1 MRSSEVE
8 LAFQAKS
15 MVGEGALWDERIQ
28 RLYCVDILN
37 ARFFQF
43 DPITGEN
50 KVFQLDQFVG
60 VVVPGNENK
69 VCLALKDGFEA
80 YDLST
85 RNTVCN

>member
-15 MVGEGALWDERIQ
+15 IVGEVALWDERIQ
-28 RLYCVDILN
+28 RLYWVDILN

-60 VVVPGNENK
+60 VVVPGNENT
-69 VCLALKDGFEA
+69 VYLALKDGFAA
-80 YDLST
+80 YDLSA